1 MPKFTLLLSFFIISL
16 SLSAQPTVLDKK
28 YDKDS
33 AVNLYRKLFQ
43 EVSLSHPGFYTYHSP
58 GVMNAYIDS
67 VIQTF
72 DSDSA
77 TGWEIY
83 RKMKPTVAKIGCLH
97 TGLAI
102 SDAQNKL
109 MDSMPNL
116 FPFQLF
122 IRDNKAWITKNVSED
137 KSIEPGTEITHIN
150 GRSIKELLAIILPAI
165 PSDGYNMTMKYLAL
179 YHDFPRWYRS
189 MVGLSPQFTIGIMRN
204 GVKEER
210 TVPAVSN
217 NNVASPGFLKE
228 KKFSRQLEF
237 EIINRTGFLAIHSFA
252 KTDIKSADQHFKKF
266 MKSTFRE
273 LKDKKI
279 NNLVVDLRYNT
290 GGTDANAARFASY
303 FFDKPF
309 NYWDRIE
316 VTETVAKQIKGV
328 YRLFFKKPVKK
339 DSVYLWRKSWY
350 TKEFN
355 FYQRQQP
362 AKNNFK
368 GNVYVL
374 INGFCMSSGAEVASI
389 LSYNKKAVLIGEE
402 TGGASQ
408 GNTSGMM
415 PETKVMDGL
424 ILTVPLMKYV
434 TAVDPAINFGHGA
447 MPHHAVTPTLE
458 QIINGQDVAMQYALM
473 LIRTASATPQ

>member
-1 MPKFTLLLSFFIISL
+1 MPKFTLLLSFLVISISL
-16 SLSAQPTVLDKK
+16 SSQPTVLDKK

-33 AVNLYRKLFQ
+33 AVSLYRNLFR
-43 EVSLSHPGFYTYHSP
+43 EVPLSHPGFYTYHSP
-58 GVMNAYIDS
+58 QAMNAYIDS
-67 VIQTF
+67 ILHTF
-72 DSDSA
+72 AGDSV

-83 RKMKPTVAKIGCLH
+83 RKMKPVVGKIGCLH

-102 SDAQNKL
+102 SDAQKKL

-116 FPFQLF
+116 LPFQLF
-122 IRDNKAWITKNVSED
+122 IRDHKAWITKNVSED
-137 KSIEPGTEITHIN
+137 KSIEPGTEITRIN
-150 GRSIKELLAIILPAI
+150 GRSIEELLAIILPAI

-179 YHDFPRWYRS
+179 YHDFPGWYRS
-189 MVGLSPQFTIGIMRN
+189 MVGLSPQFTIGIIRN
-204 GVKEER
+204 GKMEER
-210 TVPAVSN
+210 RVPAVSN

-228 KKFSRQLEF
+228 IEYSRQLEF
-237 EIINRTGFLAIHSFA
+237 EIINQTGFLAIHSFA
-252 KTDIKSADQHFKKF
+252 KTDIKASDQRFKKF
-266 MKSTFRE
+266 MKRTFRE
-273 LKDKKI
+273 LKEKKVP
-279 NNLVVDLRYNT
+279 NLVVDLRHNT

-339 DSVYLWRKSWY
+339 DSIYLWRKSWY

-374 INGFCMSSGAEVASI
+374 INGFCMSASSEVASI

-402 TGGASQ
+402 TGGAAQ

-434 TAVDPAINFGHGA
+434 TAVDPAGNFGRGA

-458 QIINGQDVAMQYALM
+458 QIINGEDVVMQYALK
-473 LIRTASATPQ
+473 LIRAASTTPQ

>member
-1 MPKFTLLLSFFIISL
+1 MPKFTLLLSFLFVSVF
-16 SLSAQPTVLDKK
+16 LSAQPTVLDKK
-28 YDKDS
+28 YGKDS
-33 AVNLYRKLFQ
+33 AVNLYRNFFQ
-43 EVSLSHPGFYTYHSP
+43 VVPLSHPGFYTYHSP
-58 GVMNAYIDS
+58 QVMNAYIDS
-67 VIQTF
+67 ILHTF
-72 DSDSA
+72 DSDSV

-83 RKMKPTVAKIGCLH
+83 RKMKPVVGKIGCLH
-97 TGLAI
+97 TGLTI
-102 SDAQNKL
+102 SDAQKKL

-116 FPFQLF
+116 LPFQLF

-150 GRSIKELLAIILPAI
+150 GRSIEELLAIILPAI

-179 YHDFPRWYRS
+179 YHDFPGWYRS
-189 MVGLSPQFTIGIMRN
+189 MVGLSPQFTISIIRN

-210 TVPAVSN
+210 LVTAAIKN
-217 NNVASPGFLKE
+217 KVASPGFIDE
-228 KKFSRQLEF
+228 FKFSRQLEF
-237 EIINRTGFLAIHSFA
+237 EVVNQAGFLAIHSFA
-252 KTDIKSADQHFKKF
+252 KTDIKAGDQRFKKF
-266 MKSTFRE
+266 MKRTFRE
-273 LKDKKI
+273 LKDKKVP
-279 NNLVVDLRYNT
+279 NLVVDLRYNT

-328 YRLFFKKPVKK
+328 YRLFFKKPVRK
-339 DSVYLWRKSWY
+339 DSTWLWRKSWY

-374 INGFCMSSGAEVASI
+374 INGFCMSACSDVASV

-402 TGGASQ
+402 TGGAAQ

-415 PETKVMDGL
+415 TETKMMDGL
-424 ILTVPLMKYV
+424 ILTVPLLKYV
-434 TAVDPAINFGHGA
+434 TAVDPAGNVGHGA

-458 QIINGQDVAMQYALM
+458 QIINGQDVVMQYALK
-473 LIRTASATPQ
+473 LIRAVSTTPQ

>member
-1 MPKFTLLLSFFIISL
+1 MPKFTLLLSFFIITV
-16 SLSAQPTVLDKK
+16 SLSAQPTVFDKK
-28 YDKDS
+28 YGKDS

-58 GVMNAYIDS
+58 QVMNAYIDS
-67 VIQTF
+67 IAETF
-72 DSDSA
+72 RDDSV

-97 TGLAI
+97 TGLTI
-102 SDAQNKL
+102 SGGQKVL
-109 MDSMPNL
+109 LDSMPNL

-122 IRDNKAWITKNVSED
+122 FRDNKAWITKNVSGD
-137 KSIEPGTEITHIN
+137 QSIATGTEITHIN
-150 GRSIKELLAIILPAI
+150 GRSIEELLAIILPAI

-179 YHDFPRWYRS
+179 YHDFPGWYRS
-189 MVGLSPQFTIGIMRN
+189 MVGLAPQFTIAIIRN
-204 GVKEER
+204 GVKEQR
-210 TVPAVSN
+210 TVAAVIK
-217 NNVASPGFLKE
+217 NNVASPGFLE
-228 KKFSRQLEF
+228 EMKFSRQLEF

-252 KTDIKSADQHFKKF
+252 KSDIKSADQHFKKF
-266 MKSTFRE
+266 MKRTFRE

-279 NNLVVDLRYNT
+279 SNLIVDLRYNT

-328 YRLFFKKPVKK
+328 YRLFFKKPVRK
-339 DSVYLWRKSWY
+339 DSIYLWRKSWY

-374 INGFCMSSGAEVASI
+374 INGFCMSACADVASV
-389 LSYNKKAVLIGEE
+389 LTYNKKAVLIGEE
-402 TGGASQ
+402 TGGGSQ

-434 TAVDPAINFGHGA
+434 TAVDPNSNFGRGA
-447 MPHHAVTPTLE
+447 IPHHAVTPTLE
-458 QIINGQDVAMQYALM
+458 QIINSQDVVMQYALM
-473 LIRTASATPQ
+473 LIRASTTPQ